1 MDGYEV
7 IVQRGGVMYSE
18 TITSSTLGKIA
29 YRDQAQK
36 VFEQNLV
43 YDLQY
48 SFVQRNVL
56 LY

>member
-1 MDGYEV
+1 
-7 IVQRGGVMYSE
+7 MYSE